1 MSGMNGMEIN
11 ILSLPEK
18 SKEEKIKNHF
28 SVNKNTTENSK
39 LPNNLINN
47 NNQPVYIQ
55 KECCKHKSFL
65 ISKNFSRKHF
75 SPHTLKRR
83 VTSVIDQQRVEP
95 SVPK

>member
-1 MSGMNGMEIN
+1 MSGMNVMEIN

-28 SVNKNTTENSK
+28 LVNKNTGNSK

-83 VTSVIDQQRVEP
+83 VTSVIDQQRAEP